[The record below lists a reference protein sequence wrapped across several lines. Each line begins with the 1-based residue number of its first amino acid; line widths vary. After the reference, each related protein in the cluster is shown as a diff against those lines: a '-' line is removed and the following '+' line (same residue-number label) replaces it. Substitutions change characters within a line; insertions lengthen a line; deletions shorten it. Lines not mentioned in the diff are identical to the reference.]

1 MLNTAPIASLGEGF
15 AEAGGGGVAAL
26 TGGGGG
32 GGGGGGSGGALAG
45 DSVRSGGGQVGDEEI
60 ARDRLILRYAL
71 FGEEETA
78 REPPSHVPRPLR

>member
-26 TGGGGG
+26 T